1 MPPPSGEPVISS
13 SRALTGC
20 GALVQSAAGTGGGG
34 GGGPEVEVPHRRQPL
49 PQTSSDPTATEG
61 RKLSIC
67 TGDSSTTATAL
78 LPPVELV
85 SVTPMNA
92 QVIRSNFCQTRQ
104 VSALRRFGLV
114 GFTTCTTIRTYGG
127 MKYLKVNFALLTLS
141 TVTLSAHSRA
151 FLPQKVCFSGACANN
166 LDLDLDTK
174 VRVRTADRT
183 KSSMHTT

>member
-20 GALVQSAAGTGGGG
+20 GALVLSAAGTGGGG
-34 GGGPEVEVPHRRQPL
+34 GGGPEVEVPHRRRPL
-49 PQTSSDPTATEG
+49 PQTSADPTAATEG
-61 RKLSIC
+61 RKLSIW
-67 TGDSSTTATAL
+67 TGDSSTTAAAL
-78 LPPVELV
+78 LPPVVLV

-104 VSALRRFGLV
+104 VSALHRFGLV

-166 LDLDLDTK
+166 LDLDTK

-183 KSSMHTT
+183 KSSMHAT